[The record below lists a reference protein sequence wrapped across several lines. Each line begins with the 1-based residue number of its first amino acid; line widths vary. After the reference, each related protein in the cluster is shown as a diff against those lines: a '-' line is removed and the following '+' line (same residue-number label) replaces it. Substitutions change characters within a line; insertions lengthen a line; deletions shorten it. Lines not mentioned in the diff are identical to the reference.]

1 MEAPAP
7 SSGIAAE
14 ALAGLTAEPKTLPA
28 KLFYDEAGCRLFLA
42 ITELPEY
49 YLTRTERALLQTHA
63 QEIAALI
70 PEGVT
75 FVEFGAG
82 NEEKALL
89 LLDALAG
96 VARPVR
102 CYLPIDIAEA
112 ALCALADRLKRSR
125 PELAVLPQT
134 ADFLRPHPLP
144 PEAKGPFFGF
154 FPGSTIGNLE
164 PEPAVAF
171 LRGVREA
178 FGAGQLFL
186 IGFDLRKQEEVLL
199 AAYNDSAGL
208 TAAFNRN
215 LLARLNR
222 EAGANFMIDCFA
234 HRAIWNA
241 AESRIEMHLVSLIA
255 QKVQIAG
262 REILFRAGET
272 IHTENCYKYT
282 LAGFT
287 ALAERAGWEIF
298 RFWTDPDAMFALALL
313 RNGPA

>member
-1 MEAPAP
+1 MEASAP

-28 KLFYDEAGCRLFLA
+28 KLFYDEAGCRLFVA
-42 ITELPEY
+42 
-49 YLTRTERALLQTHA
+49 
-63 QEIAALI
+63 I

-96 VARPVR
+96 AQRPVR

-134 ADFLRPHPLP
+134 ADFLRPQPLP
-144 PEAKGPFFGF
+144 PEAEGPFFGF

-171 LRGVREA
+171 LRGVRAA

-186 IGFDLRKQEEVLL
+186 IG
-199 AAYNDSAGL
+199 
-208 TAAFNRN
+208 
-215 LLARLNR
+215 
-222 EAGANFMIDCFA
+222 
-234 HRAIWNA
+234 
-241 AESRIEMHLVSLIA
+241 
-255 QKVQIAG
+255 
-262 REILFRAGET
+262 
-272 IHTENCYKYT
+272 
-282 LAGFT
+282 
-287 ALAERAGWEIF
+287 
-298 RFWTDPDAMFALALL
+298 
-313 RNGPA
+313 

>member
-1 MEAPAP
+1 MEAFAP
-7 SSGIAAE
+7 SGGIAAE

-28 KLFYDEAGCRLFLA
+28 KLFYDDIGCRLFVA

-49 YLTRTERALLQTHA
+49 YLTRTERALLHTHA
-63 QEIAALI
+63 EEIAALI
-70 PEGVT
+70 PEGIT

-89 LLDALAG
+89 LLDALARA
-96 VARPVR
+96 ARPVR
-102 CYLPIDIAEA
+102 CYVPIDIAEA

-125 PELAVLPQT
+125 PELAVLPLT
-134 ADFLRPHPLP
+134 ADFLRPQPLP
-144 PEAKGPFFGF
+144 PEAKAPFFGF

-164 PEPAVAF
+164 PEPAVEF
-171 LRGVREA
+171 LRGVRAA
-178 FGAGQLFL
+178 FGAGELFL
-186 IGFDLRKQEEVLL
+186 IGFDLQKQEEILL

-222 EAGANFMIDCFA
+222 EAGANFMIDGFA

-241 AESRIEMHLVSLIA
+241 NESRIEMHLVSLIA
-255 QKVQIAG
+255 QKVTIAG
-262 REILFRAGET
+262 REILFRAGES

-282 LAGFT
+282 LAGFS
-287 ALAERAGWEIF
+287 ALAERAGWEMF